1 MNNKMYT
8 ISETEDQYLKA
19 KRSIGFC
26 RETGISM
33 ILVSGENSLQLL
45 NRCSVR
51 KIDDKIFSNLYTL
64 FYRKRRIISEI
75 LILRLSLYRFLIITD
90 KFKSTYQLMKK
101 YRRQNECAVNDVSGE
116 YTLFSF
122 HGDNSDPFF
131 NNLDYKYIFKTKH
144 QNYIYY
150 QLLCPKCDE
159 DITYRHFVDLNFVPI
174 GNDAKNNFLYNNNV
188 VLYIDKIP
196 RLYRLS
202 VCNEIYPFDNLLKV
216 KTKSIKIIKYELES
230 NQLVTNRHK
239 VYSYARKKAG
249 IIHCSYRL
257 PERKYPFII
266 AFVEQPKVKKV
277 SLIKIGKTDALIRP
291 VVFY

>member
-1 MNNKMYT
+1 MYT

-19 KRSIGFC
+19 KRSIGIG
-26 RETGISM
+26 REMGISM

-51 KIDDKIFSNLYTL
+51 KIDDKIFSNCYTL
-64 FYRKRRIISEI
+64 FYRKRSIISEV
-75 LILRLSLYRFLIITD
+75 LILRLSLYRFLVITD
-90 KFKSTYQLMKK
+90 KFKPVYQLLKK
-101 YRRQNECAVNDVSGE
+101 YRRKLECSVSDVSDE

-122 HGDNSDPFF
+122 HGENSDSFF
-131 NNLDYKYIFKTKH
+131 NNLDYKYIYKTKH

-159 DITYRHFVDLNFVPI
+159 DITYRHFINLNFIPLAA
-174 GNDAKNNFLYNNNV
+174 DAKNNFLYNNNV

-202 VCNEIYPFDNLLKV
+202 VCNEIYPFANLKV
-216 KTKSIKIIKYELES
+216 KTKNIKIVKYELES

-249 IIHCSYRL
+249 IIHCTYRL